1 MSQQT
6 DNARQPTTDENEESE
21 IIPISTIT
29 NYLIPIGLF
38 SSFIAYLRNSN
49 SNIIVKV
56 FYMVIAY
63 LLNIFYLA
71 YVAYK
76 FIFPSQIVT

>member
-6 DNARQPTTDENEESE
+6 DDTTQSATAENGESE
-21 IIPISTIT
+21 IIPVSTIT

-49 SNIIVKV
+49 SNIIIKV

-63 LLNIFYLA
+63 LLNVFYLA

-76 FIFPSQIVT
+76 FIFPSQTVT

>member
-1 MSQQT
+1 MPEKR
-6 DNARQPTTDENEESE
+6 DNAPNGQTQGEL
-21 IIPISTIT
+21 IPISTIT

-38 SSFIAYLRNSN
+38 ASFIAYLRNSE

-56 FYMVIAY
+56 FYMVLAY
-63 LLNIFYLA
+63 LLNVFYLS

-76 FIFPSQIVT
+76 FVFPTHKPI